1 MNGRVLTQAEIDA
14 LLPSSR
20 EPSGKPV
27 SGGAVPYDFSRPDRI
42 TKDELRSLHLLHDR
56 FALNVST
63 TLSAYLRAV
72 TEVTVVSVEQ
82 FLYSEFL
89 MSLPDAT
96 AFYAVDVDP
105 ARATGALEI
114 SPVVAFTVIDRML
127 GGSGAG
133 VAPNRALTEIE
144 LNVIDAITKV
154 LLKNLT
160 DTWRPLSKM
169 QLRVTGRETRPQML
183 QVADANEV
191 MILLVF
197 DVRVGENRGA
207 MHICFPAAALEPIVQ
222 AMASGNQRARELNTQ
237 ADQWLQKNLSRVPLE
252 VSAQL
257 ETTLPA
263 RDLVLLAPG
272 QILEL
277 PHVAGRHVDVHVGG
291 RTRFQGRLTIQ
302 SNSMAGVVVEQVAYR
317 ADKVS
322 LTLAEAA

>member
-1 MNGRVLTQAEIDA
+1 MNGRVLSQAEIDA
-14 LLPSSR
+14 LLPTSR
-20 EPSGKPV
+20 ESAGKRT
-27 SGGAVPYDFSRPDRI
+27 SAGGAVPYDFSRPDRV

-105 ARATGALEI
+105 SRATGALEI
-114 SPVVAFTVIDRML
+114 SPLVAFTVIDRML

-133 VAPNRALTEIE
+133 SAPNRALTEIE
-144 LNVIDAITKV
+144 LNVIDAIAKV
-154 LLKNLT
+154 LLKNLA
-160 DTWRPLSKM
+160 DTWRPLAKV

-207 MHICFPAAALEPIVQ
+207 MHLCFPAASLEPLVQ
-222 AMASGNQRARELNTQ
+222 AMASGNQRTRELNSQ
-237 ADQWLQKNLSRVPLE
+237 ADEWLQKNLSRVPLD

-257 ETTLPA
+257 RTTLPA
-263 RDLVLLAPG
+263 RDLVLLTPG
-272 QILEL
+272 QVIEL
-277 PHVAGRHVDVHVGG
+277 PHVAGERVDVFIGG
-291 RTRFQGRLTIQ
+291 RTRFRGRLTIQ
-302 SNSMAGVVVEQVAYR
+302 PNAMAGVVVDQIAYH
-317 ADKVS
+317 AVP
-322 LTLAEAA
+322 AEAA

>member
-1 MNGRVLTQAEIDA
+1 MNGRVLSQAEIDA
-14 LLPSSR
+14 LLPASR
-20 EPSGKPV
+20 ESAGKPGA

-56 FALNVST
+56 FAMNVST

-72 TEVTVVSVEQ
+72 TEVSVVSVEQ

-105 ARATGALEI
+105 MRATGALEI
-114 SPVVAFTVIDRML
+114 SPLVAFTIIDRML
-127 GGSGAG
+127 GGSGVG
-133 VAPNRALTEIE
+133 SAPNRAMTEIE
-144 LNVIDAITKV
+144 LNVVDAIAKV
-154 LLKNLT
+154 LLKTLA
-160 DTWRPLSKM
+160 DTWRPMAKV

-183 QVADANEV
+183 QVSDSNEV

-207 MHICFPAAALEPIVQ
+207 MHLCFPAAALEPIVQ
-222 AMASGNQRARELNTQ
+222 AMASGNQRARESNTK
-237 ADQWLQKNLSRVPLE
+237 AEQWLRRNLSRVPLS

-263 RDLVLLAPG
+263 RDLVLLQPG

-291 RTRFQGRLTIQ
+291 RTRFRGRLTIQ
-302 SNSMAGVVVEQVAYR
+302 PNSMAGVVVEQLAYQGQ
-317 ADKVS
+317 
-322 LTLAEAA
+322 LAEAA

>member
-1 MNGRVLTQAEIDA
+1 MNGRVLSQAEIDA
-14 LLPSSR
+14 LLPATR
-20 EPSGKPV
+20 ESAGKPGS

-56 FALNVST
+56 FAMNVST

-105 ARATGALEI
+105 MRATGALEI
-114 SPVVAFTVIDRML
+114 SPLVAFTIIDRML
-127 GGSGAG
+127 GGSGVGA
-133 VAPNRALTEIE
+133 APNRAMTEIE
-144 LNVIDAITKV
+144 LNVVDAIAKV
-154 LLKNLT
+154 LLKTLA
-160 DTWRPLSKM
+160 DTWRPMAKV

-183 QVADANEV
+183 QVSDSNEV

-207 MHICFPAAALEPIVQ
+207 MHLCFPAAALEPIVQ
-222 AMASGNQRARELNTQ
+222 AMASGNQRARESNAQ
-237 ADQWLQKNLSRVPLE
+237 AEQWLRKNLSRVPLS

-263 RDLVLLAPG
+263 RDLVLLQPG

-277 PHVAGRHVDVHVGG
+277 PHAAGRHVDVHIGG
-291 RTRFQGRLTIQ
+291 RTRFRGQLTIQ
-302 SNSMAGVVVEQVAYR
+302 GNSMAGVVVEQVAYQPQ
-317 ADKVS
+317 
-322 LTLAEAA
+322 LAEAA

>member
-1 MNGRVLTQAEIDA
+1 MTGRVLSQAEIDA

-20 EPSGKPV
+20 ESAGRPGTPA
-27 SGGAVPYDFSRPDRI
+27 GGAIPYDFSRPDRV

-63 TLSAYLRAV
+63 ALSAYLRAV

-96 AFYAVDVDP
+96 AFYAVEVEP
-105 ARATGALEI
+105 IRATGALEI
-114 SPVVAFTVIDRML
+114 SPIVAFTVIDRML
-127 GGSGAG
+127 GGSGVGA
-133 VAPNRALTEIE
+133 APSRALTEIE
-144 LNVIDAITKV
+144 LNVVDAIAKV
-154 LLKNLT
+154 ILKNLQ
-160 DTWRPLSKM
+160 DTWRPLTRV
-169 QLRVTGRETRPQML
+169 QLRVNGRESRPQML
-183 QVADANEV
+183 QVADSNEV

-207 MHICFPAAALEPIVQ
+207 MHLCFPAASLEPVVQ
-222 AMASGNQRARELNTQ
+222 AMASGTQRAARESNLQ
-237 ADQWLQKNLSRVPLE
+237 ADAWLRRNIARVPLA

-263 RDLVLLAPG
+263 RDLVLLQPG

-277 PHVAGRHVDVHVGG
+277 PHAAGRQVDVHVGG
-291 RTRFQGRLTIQ
+291 RTRFRGQLTIQ
-302 SNSMAGVVVEQVAYR
+302 SNSMAGVIVERVSHPPVAQAR
-317 ADKVS
+317 A
-322 LTLAEAA
+322 A